1 MKESPQLIPMEIS
14 TKIHHLVDIKESYII
29 MIFSIQMELY
39 CTTLLLLLMLLL
51 WLQMLWHGVP
61 SRLILPRAKIVKE
74 GITVGEALH
83 RFVGWLVGWFV
94 DWLVGWLLVGYV
106 CVCVCV
112 CVLAIYYFLISTILV
127 ISSKDVTNQ
136 SDFFLT
142 GSRTTT
148 PPNPIKAWAGGLA
161 WASVAPSPT
170 ITMVS

>member
-94 DWLVGWLLVGYV
+94 DWLN
-106 CVCVCV
+106 
-112 CVLAIYYFLISTILV
+112 
-127 ISSKDVTNQ
+127 D
-136 SDFFLT
+136 
-142 GSRTTT
+142 
-148 PPNPIKAWAGGLA
+148 
-161 WASVAPSPT
+161 
-170 ITMVS
+170 

>member
-1 MKESPQLIPMEIS
+1 MLWRCYCCRSCGMMSPLVSCCSSSSLRGMKESPQLIPMEIS

-94 DWLVGWLLVGYV
+94 DWLVGLLLVGYV

-112 CVLAIYYFLISTILV
+112 CVGYLLLSHFDYFGHIV
-127 ISSKDVTNQ
+127 E
-136 SDFFLT
+136 
-142 GSRTTT
+142 GCHE
-148 PPNPIKAWAGGLA
+148 PI
-161 WASVAPSPT
+161 
-170 ITMVS
+170 